1 MHKSNYDLSR
11 CFLSAGQSFVK
22 NIIVVLFIVC
32 FLPIPSFLLWME
44 APLLLLCIELTLLD
58 CFYLVAAVLLVYG
71 MFGSVGGGITI
82 CSVVSPLFRPVA
94 LFKRCWEFFYSEP
107 SGMWKSTLVMI
118 MGIVFGLGVQWLA
131 GPWKLPPEQNLI
143 GACIYAVCLLFW
155 SQSLVGWMLA
165 PYYLSNLDLPA
176 NEAYKLSHFSDK
188 GGAIGTCDSRRWAA

>member
-1 MHKSNYDLSR
+1 
-11 CFLSAGQSFVK
+11 
-22 NIIVVLFIVC
+22 
-32 FLPIPSFLLWME
+32 
-44 APLLLLCIELTLLD
+44 
-58 CFYLVAAVLLVYG
+58 
-71 MFGSVGGGITI
+71 
-82 CSVVSPLFRPVA
+82 
-94 LFKRCWEFFYSEP
+94 
-107 SGMWKSTLVMI
+107 MWKSTLVMI

-188 GGAIGTCDSRRWAA
+188 GGRYWNLRLTAVGCIMVPVLVFGVVRYLLLTPADFADFQLNLSLTYVISIVPWMLAVYSLFVWYEIYRQRLGKESLETA